1 MEEKEKKKT
10 MQEEVIEQVEKSI
23 KEITDSGVTPS
34 NLDNLGKLVDIH
46 KDIKH
51 EEYMK
56 VKEENIMR
64 YGNYGRD
71 EYGEGYGTYGR
82 RSRDSRGR
90 YTEGSYGRRG
100 VKGTGR
106 GRYRGEEMMDEMYGA
121 YQDYN
126 DAREEYN
133 RSGNYGAKEDS
144 TRGLEDMMMSI
155 TECVSMIFQEAEP
168 EEKEIIRKHIRK
180 MSEL

>member
-1 MEEKEKKKT
+1 MEEERKT

-23 KEITDSGVTPS
+23 KEITDSGLTPS

-46 KDIKH
+46 KDLKN
-51 EEYMK
+51 EEYWK
-56 VKEENIMR
+56 IKEEMKYMR
-64 YGNYGRD
+64 YGNYNYG
-71 EYGEGYGTYGR
+71 EYGEDSYGR

-90 YTEGSYGRRG
+90 YTDSYGRRG

-106 GRYRGEEMMDEMYGA
+106 GRYRGEEVMDDMYGA
-121 YQDYN
+121 YQEYSEAKD
-126 DAREEYN
+126 EYN
-133 RSGNYGAKEDS
+133 RSGSYGAKQDS
-144 TRGLEDMMMSI
+144 TKGLEDMMMSI
-155 TECVSMIFQEAEP
+155 TECVSMIFEEAEP

>member
-1 MEEKEKKKT
+1 MKEESKNI
-10 MQEEVIEQVEKSI
+10 QEEVIEQVEKSI
-23 KEITDSGVTPS
+23 KEITDSGVTPT

-46 KDIKH
+46 KDLKH

-56 VKEENIMR
+56 IKEEDIMR
-64 YGNYGRD
+64 
-71 EYGEGYGTYGR
+71 YGTYGR
-82 RSRDSRGR
+82 GYGEDNYNGGRSRDSRGR
-90 YTEGSYGRRG
+90 YTENYGRRG

-121 YQDYN
+121 YMDYN
-126 DAREEYN
+126 DGKEEYN
-133 RSGNYGAKEDS
+133 RSGSYGAKEDS
-144 TRGLEDMMMSI
+144 TRSLEDMMMSI
-155 TECVSMIFQEAEP
+155 TDCVTMIFQEAEP